1 MLHRPS
7 SVLWIRSAGS
17 SPLSLFTWMISWW
30 PATHLKSMTSTC
42 RLSSHVCLSTGWS
55 STLTSVNLVSP
66 LSISSATALAPQALP
81 LWKIVWKLYAIFLFH
96 ITRLPCK
103 NIWDLL
109 TFTVAFVL
117 TVRKSSIRC
126 TCSSKGRILPGS
138 GHLHAR
144 LLSSKVSKH
153 YKPLPCWHNLIL
165 QH

>member
-17 SPLSLFTWMISWW
+17 SPLSLFPWMISWW
-30 PATHLKSMTSTC
+30 PATNLKSMTSTC
-42 RLSSHVCLSTGWS
+42 RLSSHVCLSMGLS

-81 LWKIVWKLYAIFLFH
+81 LWKIVWKLYAS
-96 ITRLPCK
+96 
-103 NIWDLL
+103 
-109 TFTVAFVL
+109 VAFFL
-117 TVRKSSIRC
+117 TVQKSPTHC

-153 YKPLPCWHNLIL
+153 YKPLPCWHTLIL